1 MLLQD
6 RLANEYKYKK
16 LPFDISEEARLSYLS
31 EIPASLK
38 LEGDINFKLYSNKG
52 TLFSTGYNRIVVGDY
67 GAFIEFD
74 TSQILRENI
83 KIKNGQ
89 EYRVNDD
96 KYKRTVKY
104 AWLTC
109 KDDSDIKIYYQY
121 RTVEYADYSPERFY
135 VSHYEILF

>member
-6 RLANEYKYKK
+6 RLAKEYKYKK

-96 KYKRTVKY
+96 KYKRTV
-104 AWLTC
+104 
-109 KDDSDIKIYYQY
+109 
-121 RTVEYADYSPERFY
+121 EYADYSPERFY